1 MTTIFAV
8 RFENSRFLPI
18 FPVCMEKLQEVM
30 TRLKDNHRLN
40 AREYRQLLLDDDT
53 ENCLML
59 QSLARE
65 TSLSVFGNGIFIR
78 GLIEISNHC
87 RNNCLYCGIRSGNS
101 KVRRYRLDKETILN
115 CCSQGYSLGFRT
127 FVLQGGED
135 SAQDD
140 DWLADLVRSVRAEH
154 PDCAVTLSL
163 GEKSEDSYRKLRD
176 AGADRYLLR
185 HETFNPEHYSRL
197 HPSGMSR
204 DRRLECIAALKR
216 SGYQTG
222 TGIMVGSPWQTVDNL
237 VEDLL
242 YIQELEPEM
251 IGIGPFIHHKDTPF
265 GNMPDGSVELC
276 VKLISIFRL
285 MNPKALV
292 PATTALASLDSEGRK
307 KGILAGANV
316 VMPNLSPSSV
326 REDYSLYE
334 GKASCGAE
342 SAEGLEELRK
352 ELQSIGYDIV
362 IGRGDYDGG
371 GTINN

>member
-1 MTTIFAV
+1 M
-8 RFENSRFLPI
+8 
-18 FPVCMEKLQEVM
+18 M
-30 TRLKDNHRLN
+30 TRLKNNHRLN
-40 AREYRQLLLDDDT
+40 AQEYKQLLLDNDA
-53 ENCLML
+53 ENCSRL
-59 QSLARE
+59 QALARE
-65 TSLSVFGNGIFIR
+65 ASLSVFGNGIFIR

-242 YIQELEPEM
+242 YIQELKPEM

-292 PATTALASLDSEGRK
+292 PATTALASLDQEGRR

-316 VMPNLSPSSV
+316 VMPNLSPSPV

-342 SAEGLEELRK
+342 SAEGLEKLRK

-362 IGRGDYDGG
+362 IERGDYGG
-371 GTINN
+371 SGTINN